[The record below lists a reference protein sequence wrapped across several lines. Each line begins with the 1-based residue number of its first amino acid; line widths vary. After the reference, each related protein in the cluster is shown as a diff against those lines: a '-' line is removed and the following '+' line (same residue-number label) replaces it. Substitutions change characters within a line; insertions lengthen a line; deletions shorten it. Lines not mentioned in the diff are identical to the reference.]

1 MCVDFSD
8 TKVGSDQAES
18 SLGGAVEAT
27 VDLGGEKLASI
38 NI

>member
-8 TKVGSDQAES
+8 TKVGSDQAER

-27 VDLGGEKLASI
+27 VELGVEKLASL